1 MFDINGV
8 LWDVH
13 LTGFDHIEES
23 KKKCIA
29 SPNYSPDS
37 PLDIAKCA
45 SKIMGNK
52 EATDHVLVPCGHTFC
67 EQCAN
72 HLQHNK
78 CHYCRTMVQKKVKM
92 FIGTDSS

>member
-1 MFDINGV
+1 MVYLFRQQQV
-8 LWDVH
+8 QLRQT
-13 LTGFDHIEES
+13 LEQQLES
-23 KKKCIA
+23 FKCSICL
-29 SPNYSPDS
+29 SN
-37 PLDIAKCA
+37 
-45 SKIMGNK
+45 NV
-52 EATDHVLVPCGHTFC
+52 DHVLVPCGHTFC